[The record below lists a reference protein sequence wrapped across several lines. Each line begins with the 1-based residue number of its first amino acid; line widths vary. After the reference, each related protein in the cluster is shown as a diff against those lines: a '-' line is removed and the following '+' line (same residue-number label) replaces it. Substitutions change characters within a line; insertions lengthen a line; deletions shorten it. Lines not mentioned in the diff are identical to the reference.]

1 MNFRFPLEKINIY
14 GTNYNN
20 EINFDIEKDIQ
31 VITQSDINKC
41 SNLTNIIFV
50 VEENDLQNL
59 ASNISILLENVDR
72 INLNIKSSN
81 KFNLTM
87 YKEQLNSI
95 VDILLEY
102 FKKEL

>member
-1 MNFRFPLEKINIY
+1 MFKF
-14 GTNYNN
+14 
-20 EINFDIEKDIQ
+20 
-31 VITQSDINKC
+31 NKYY
-41 SNLTNIIFV
+41 FV

>member
-1 MNFRFPLEKINIY
+1 M
-14 GTNYNN
+14 
-20 EINFDIEKDIQ
+20 
-31 VITQSDINKC
+31 
-41 SNLTNIIFV
+41 
-50 VEENDLQNL
+50 EENDLQNL

-102 FKKEL
+102 FKKGIIKEINVITDTLYIKKWITVSLEKIILH

>member
-1 MNFRFPLEKINIY
+1 M
-14 GTNYNN
+14 
-20 EINFDIEKDIQ
+20 
-31 VITQSDINKC
+31 
-41 SNLTNIIFV
+41 
-50 VEENDLQNL
+50 EENDLQNL